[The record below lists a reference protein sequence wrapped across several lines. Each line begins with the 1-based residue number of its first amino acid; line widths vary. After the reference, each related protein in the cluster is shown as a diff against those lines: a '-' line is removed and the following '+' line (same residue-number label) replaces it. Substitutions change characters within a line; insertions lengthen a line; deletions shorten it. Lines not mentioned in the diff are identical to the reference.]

1 MPKSK
6 PINANKLYYLLKA
19 NIDTDDGIAI
29 LTKHVVLCALV
40 RAIKMCL
47 LHNKESL
54 ILKSRIRKEMKVLK
68 K

>member
-1 MPKSK
+1 MSKSK

-40 RAIKMCL
+40 RAIKTCIMCACYTIKNL
-47 LHNKESL
+47 
-54 ILKSRIRKEMKVLK
+54 
-68 K
+68 